1 MSRVEQALSSFN
13 EDFNCAQS
21 VLSTFSSQYGLERD
35 TALKLATGFGGGVA
49 RLGHIC
55 GAVSGAT
62 MVIGLKYGMGINK
75 NIEAKEN
82 TYKVIRDFTNK
93 FQKLHGSILCRELL
107 ECDINTIEGKNIYA
121 QNEYFEKKC
130 TQYVKTAVEILE
142 QLL

>member
-1 MSRVEQALSSFN
+1 MTRVEQALSSFN
-13 EDFNCAQS
+13 DDFNCAQS

-35 TALKLATGFGGGVA
+35 TALKLAAGFGGGVA

-93 FQKLHGSILCRELL
+93 FQKLHGSIMCRELL
-107 ECDINTIEGKNIYA
+107 ECDIDTIEGKNIYV

-130 TQYVKTAVEILE
+130 TQYVRTAVEILE
-142 QLL
+142 KLL

>member
-1 MSRVEQALSSFN
+1 MSKVEQAISSFKD
-13 EDFNCAQS
+13 DFNCAQS
-21 VLSTFSSQYGLERD
+21 VLSTYCLQFGLEQD
-35 TALKLATGFGGGVA
+35 TALKLATGFGGGIA
-49 RLGHIC
+49 RFGNIC
-55 GAVSGAT
+55 GAVSGAV

-82 TYKVIRDFTNK
+82 TYQIIREFSNR
-93 FQKLHGSILCRELL
+93 FQNIHGSILCKELL
-107 ECDINTIEGKNIYA
+107 DCDINTTEGKTIYV